1 MDASL
6 ESALLLFMAD
16 LQPVFDEQDAAIHDE
31 QLELRANLEET
42 AVPLEESGFEL
53 SVPLGHLPQSNCC
66 GRRIR
71 PNQQIGRRG
80 KRSSPEVTEKNW
92 FVYAK
97 PDAGQAFT
105 YTHFNDRRHQGAARD
120 RIVTAEEVVAPWVP
134 RSRVVHGS
142 FMTRRWRGESGANS
156 SLKGGLMNS

>member
-53 SVPLGHLPQSNCC
+53 SVPLGHLPQSTCC

-71 PNQQIGRRG
+71 DAAACLAGSDQIAN
-80 KRSSPEVTEKNW
+80 KST
-92 FVYAK
+92 
-97 PDAGQAFT
+97 
-105 YTHFNDRRHQGAARD
+105 DR
-120 RIVTAEEVVAPWVP
+120 PK
-134 RSRVVHGS
+134 
-142 FMTRRWRGESGANS
+142 GETLCWLGCVI
-156 SLKGGLMNS
+156 